1 MKASELAKILLEN
14 PDIEV
19 VVRVFDD
26 DVPFDVLNSEENIIL
41 LVELPEP
48 EQPEDTRMF
57 A

>member
-14 PDIEV
+14 PEAEV
-19 VVRVFDD
+19 VTRIFDD
-26 DVPFDVLNSEENIIL
+26 DCDFDVLDSEEKIIL